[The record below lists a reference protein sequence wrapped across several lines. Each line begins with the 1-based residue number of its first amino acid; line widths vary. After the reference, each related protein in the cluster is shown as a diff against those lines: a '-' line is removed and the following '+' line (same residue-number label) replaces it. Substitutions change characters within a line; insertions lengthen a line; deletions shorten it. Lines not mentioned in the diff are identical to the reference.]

1 MKLYQKFIHYYM
13 ENESGQLTA
22 IPGFRDNLVPEED
35 APKLLNAIID
45 SLKREDETKLE
56 CSRRVKLR
64 TQLRYEEVLII
75 PKNQEFLSK
84 RVEVTENLLNE
95 KGTGD

>member
-1 MKLYQKFIHYYM
+1 MFQK
-13 ENESGQLTA
+13 SKVG
-22 IPGFRDNLVPEED
+22 
-35 APKLLNAIID
+35 
-45 SLKREDETKLE
+45 
-56 CSRRVKLR
+56 

-84 RVEVTENLLNE
+84 RVEVTENLLSE